1 MNKDE
6 NINLQEENSAEN
18 KVNEQVSSEELQDEP
33 KLDVD
38 ALSCEEAKNVLKEVL
53 ESNTELVKELSSANA
68 ALTAAKEEAASN
80 KDKWYRSVAEFENF
94 KKRNADTRK
103 NAYFDG
109 KKDVVTS
116 ILVIGDS
123 IARALSID
131 MDEKTREGVMLI
143 ERQFSD
149 TLAALGVEEINPVGE
164 MFNPETSEAIHTV
177 SCTDGEKENIVKTVF
192 KKGYRSDGK
201 MIRYCQV
208 VVTQNN

>member
-1 MNKDE
+1 MNRED
-6 NINLQEENSAEN
+6 NINLQEENSPETN
-18 KVNEQVSSEELQDEP
+18 LNEEVSSEELKEEP

-38 ALSCEEAKNVLKEVL
+38 ALSCDEAKNVLKEVL
-53 ESNTELVKELSSANA
+53 ESNTELVKELNTVNEALKSA
-68 ALTAAKEEAASN
+68 KQEADSN

-109 KKDVVTS
+109 KKDTITS
-116 ILVIGDS
+116 MLVIGDS
-123 IARALSID
+123 IARALSME
-131 MDEKTREGVMLI
+131 MDEKTKEGVMLI

-149 TLAALGVEEINPVGE
+149 TLSSLGVEEINPVGE
-164 MFNPETSEAIHTV
+164 AFNPETSEAIHTV
-177 SCTDGEKENIVKTVF
+177 PCADGEEANIVKTVF

>member
-1 MNKDE
+1 MNKEE
-6 NINLQEENSAEN
+6 NINLQEENSTEN
-18 KVNEQVSSEELQDEP
+18 KVNEEVSSEELQEEP

-38 ALSCEEAKNVLKEVL
+38 ALSCDEAKNVLKEVL
-53 ESNTELVKELSSANA
+53 ESNTELVKELNTVNEALKSA
-68 ALTAAKEEAASN
+68 KQEADSN

-109 KKDVVTS
+109 KKDTITS

-123 IARALSID
+123 IARALSME

-149 TLAALGVEEINPVGE
+149 TLSSLGVEEINPVGE
-164 MFNPETSEAIHTV
+164 AFNPETSEAIHIV
-177 SCTDGEKENIVKTVF
+177 PCDDGEEANIVKTVF